1 MLYLISVEKLILK
14 IQLERVEIFVIYSK
28 ALSWNWKKFLH
39 LAEKRFLFLLWRC
52 QIASLFNYFKK
63 VNKPSSCAF
72 REVMKEL
79 QAPTANSCTVVDV
92 ALIANE
98 KEPVSD
104 LIEKADRRTRSKVL
118 RKLCK
123 QFWSQ
128 CYFRHRKSK
137 IMFLNVGLLPS

>member
-1 MLYLISVEKLILK
+1 
-14 IQLERVEIFVIYSK
+14 
-28 ALSWNWKKFLH
+28 
-39 LAEKRFLFLLWRC
+39 
-52 QIASLFNYFKK
+52 
-63 VNKPSSCAF
+63 
-72 REVMKEL
+72 MKEL

-123 QFWSQ
+123 QF
-128 CYFRHRKSK
+128 
-137 IMFLNVGLLPS
+137 